1 MASPLHLDMSASKTK
16 KITGT
21 ISLSEVSPGADA
33 ESSVIFKK
41 TVTDESF
48 LKASSALRDLVL
60 EKMKSFEMEFKT
72 MWDLRWQIVALGT
85 PHPNAPQSTA
95 AP

>member
-1 MASPLHLDMSASKTK
+1 MSEFCCSTYKCLTKRLINASFMASPLHLDMSASKTK

-72 MWDLRWQIVALGT
+72 M
-85 PHPNAPQSTA
+85 
-95 AP
+95 